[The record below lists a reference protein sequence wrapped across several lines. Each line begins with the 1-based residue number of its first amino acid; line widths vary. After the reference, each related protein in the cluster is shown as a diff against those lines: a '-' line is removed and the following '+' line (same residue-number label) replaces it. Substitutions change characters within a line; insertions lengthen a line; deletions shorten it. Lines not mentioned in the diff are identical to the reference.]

1 MCFKT
6 FHPSYIHTKLFA
18 EERERER
25 EREIMRERKREGAEK
40 KRRIKSG
47 I

>member
-40 KRRIKSG
+40 KRRIESG